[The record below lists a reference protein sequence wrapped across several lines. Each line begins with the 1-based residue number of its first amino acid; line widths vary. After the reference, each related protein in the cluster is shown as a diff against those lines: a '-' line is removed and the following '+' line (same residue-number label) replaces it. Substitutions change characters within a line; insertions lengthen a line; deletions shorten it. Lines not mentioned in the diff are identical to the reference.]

1 MRNLLDQ
8 LSVLSKIITLVIGL
22 AIGIIILSC
31 DDCHQSNGS
40 ANVVDLGCMY
50 KDAPTGTYNGHKM
63 CVVSPEYRC
72 TSDCPK
78 CKANM
83 KRIITEVIDSINHS
97 KQY

>member
-22 AIGIIILSC
+22 AIGIIISSC
-31 DDCHQSNGS
+31 DDGHQSNGP
-40 ANVVDLGCMY
+40 ANVVNLDNIY
-50 KDAPTGTYNGHKM
+50 KDAPTAIYNGHKM
-63 CVVSPEYRC
+63 YVIEPEYRC
-72 TSDCPK
+72 ASDCPK
-78 CKANM
+78 CEANM

>member
-1 MRNLLDQ
+1 MRDIFDQ
-8 LSVLSKIITLVIGL
+8 FSMLSKVITLVIGL
-22 AIGIIILSC
+22 AIGIIISSC
-31 DDCHQSNGS
+31 DDGHQSNGS

-63 CVVSPEYRC
+63 CAVAPEYRC

-78 CKANM
+78 CEANM